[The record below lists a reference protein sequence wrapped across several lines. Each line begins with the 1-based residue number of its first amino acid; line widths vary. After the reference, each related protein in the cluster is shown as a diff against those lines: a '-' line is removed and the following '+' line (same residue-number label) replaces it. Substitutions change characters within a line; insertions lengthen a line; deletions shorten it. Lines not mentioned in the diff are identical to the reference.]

1 MFCMQKIR
9 SGFIVPKY
17 FQIIRSLLKDV
28 MQTDEKDE
36 KKEVMRDFMPIVQ
49 GLLETFLQA
58 KDEATY
64 VKEITSEICC
74 LMPAKIRN
82 LLEQLPAISIP
93 LIDSM

>member
-1 MFCMQKIR
+1 MQKIR
-9 SGFIVPKY
+9 SGHIVPKY
-17 FQIIRSLLKDV
+17 FHIIRSLLKEV
-28 MQTDEKDE
+28 MQTDEKEE

-74 LMPAKIRN
+74 VMPAKIRY
-82 LLEQLPAISIP
+82 LIEQLPAISIP
-93 LIDSM
+93 LIESL

>member
-1 MFCMQKIR
+1 M
-9 SGFIVPKY
+9 PKY
-17 FQIIRSLLKDV
+17 FQIIRSLLKEV

-58 KDEATY
+58 KDDATY